1 MSRYRV
7 AVDVGGTFTDLI
19 AHDEETGNVAIAKT
33 ASIPHDPAAAIMAAL
48 NKAEIA
54 PSQMAFFAHGSTVG
68 TNALITRRLP
78 RTAVVATE
86 GFRDVHEIRR
96 GTKPDLWDAYSDVA
110 PPYVRRRDRFEVP
123 ERVDYS
129 GAVLTGLDE
138 NAARKVAGTIRER
151 GYESVAVTFINA
163 YMNGE
168 HEARMKAIIEQEAPG
183 VFVCASHEILPEVF
197 EHERFSTT
205 IINACLAPVVSRYL
219 ENLTESLRAGDYTGD
234 VLVLHSGGGVM
245 TAEAIAR
252 NAARIAVSG
261 PAAGAM
267 AGAFVARQ
275 CGFDNAISLDMGG
288 TSADISLMYGG
299 EVRVANEWSVEFG
312 YPIMFPSIEIVSIG
326 AGGGSI
332 AWIDQGGSLRNG
344 PQSMGAD
351 PGPAAYQ
358 RGGEEA
364 TNTDANLVLGR
375 LNPKGLLGGAMPLD
389 RNAAE
394 RAVAEKV
401 GAPLGYDAVHAADA
415 IIQVANANMADA
427 VRLISI
433 RRGYDPRDFCLVAF
447 GGAGS
452 VHAAHLARELD
463 IPAVVVPPYPGI
475 TSALGCLLL
484 DVRHD
489 LFRTYLTSA
498 EGASS
503 AALEEEFAK
512 LEAEARQRLAVEGIT
527 GDRVHL
533 RRLMDMRYVGQWR
546 SLTVPVSTPL
556 GENLDASLAR
566 FHEEHQREYS
576 FSDHDQAVEIYGLR
590 VVGLGLVDKP
600 DLPKLDNGGDLNA
613 ARTGARAV
621 HFGEAGG
628 FLDTA
633 IYDRAMLPAGATF
646 DGPAIVEQMDST
658 VVVPPDWWGE
668 VDEYGNIVLRL
679 RANAS

>member
-19 AHDEETGNVAIAKT
+19 VHDEASGSVAIAKT

-48 NKAEIA
+48 EQAEIE
-54 PSQMAFFAHGSTVG
+54 PRDMAFFAHGSTVG

-78 RTAVVATE
+78 RTAVVASE
-86 GFRDVHEIRR
+86 GFRDIHEIRR

-123 ERVDYS
+123 ERIDYA
-129 GAVLTGLDE
+129 GTVLTKLDE
-138 NAARKVAGTIRER
+138 ETARDVARRIKKR

-168 HEARMKAIIEQEAPG
+168 HEARMKAIIEEEAPG
-183 VFVCASHEILPEVF
+183 VFVCTSHEILPEIF

-205 IINACLAPVVSRYL
+205 IINACLAPAVSRYL
-219 ENLTESLRAGDYTGD
+219 ANLTDRLRDRDYQGD

-245 TAEAIAR
+245 TAEAIAG

-267 AGAFVARQ
+267 AGAFFARQ

-312 YPIMFPSIEIVSIG
+312 YPIMFPSIEIVAIG
-326 AGGGSI
+326 AGGGSV
-332 AWIDQGGSLRNG
+332 AWIDAGGSLRNG

-375 LNPKGLLGGAMPLD
+375 LSPQGLLGGAMPLD
-389 RNAAE
+389 REAAA
-394 RAVAEKV
+394 RAITEKI
-401 GAPLGYDAVHAADA
+401 AKPLGYDAVRAADA

-463 IPAVVVPPYPGI
+463 VPAVVVPPYPGI

-498 EGASS
+498 DKASS
-503 AALEEEFAK
+503 AG
-512 LEAEARQRLAVEGIT
+512 LEAEFAVLEGEARKRLAVEGIAD
-527 GDRVHL
+527 DRVQL

-556 GENLDASLAR
+556 EANLDASLDR
-566 FHEEHQREYS
+566 FHNEHEREYA
-576 FSDHDQAVEIYGLR
+576 FSDRDQAVEIYGLR
-590 VVGLGLVDKP
+590 VVGLGLVRKP
-600 DLPKLDNGGDLNA
+600 EFPKLAGRSDLDA
-613 ARTGARAV
+613 ARS
-621 HFGEAGG
+621 GERSVYFAEASG
-628 FLDTA
+628 FLDTV
-633 IYDRAMLPAGATF
+633 IYHRAALPAGARF

-658 VVVPPDWWGE
+658 VVVPPGWRAE
-668 VDEYGNIVLRL
+668 VDGYGNIIMRL
-679 RANAS
+679 H

>member
-19 AHDEETGNVAIAKT
+19 VHDEASGSVAIAKT

-48 NKAEIA
+48 EQAEIE
-54 PSQMAFFAHGSTVG
+54 PRDMAFFAHGSTVG

-78 RTAVVATE
+78 RTAVVASE

-123 ERVDYS
+123 ERIDYA
-129 GAVLTGLDE
+129 GTVLTKLDE
-138 NAARKVAGTIRER
+138 DTAREVARRIKKR

-163 YMNGE
+163 YINGE
-168 HEARMKAIIEQEAPG
+168 HEARMKAILEEEAPG
-183 VFVCASHEILPEVF
+183 VFVCTSHEILPEIF

-205 IINACLAPVVSRYL
+205 IINACLAPAVSRYL
-219 ENLTESLRAGDYTGD
+219 ANLTGRLRDRDYQGD

-245 TAEAIAR
+245 TAEAIAG

-267 AGAFVARQ
+267 AGAFFARQ

-312 YPIMFPSIEIVSIG
+312 YPIMFPSVEIVAIG
-326 AGGGSI
+326 AGGGSV
-332 AWIDQGGSLRNG
+332 AWIDAGGSLRNG

-375 LNPKGLLGGAMPLD
+375 LSPQGLLGGAMPLD
-389 RNAAE
+389 REAAA
-394 RAVAEKV
+394 RAITKKIAE
-401 GAPLGYDAVHAADA
+401 PLGYDVVPAADA
-415 IIQVANANMADA
+415 IIRVANANMADA
-427 VRLISI
+427 VRLVSI

-452 VHAAHLARELD
+452 VHAAHLARDLD
-463 IPAVVVPPYPGI
+463 VPAVVVPPYPGI

-498 EGASS
+498 DKASS
-503 AALEEEFAK
+503 AGLEAEFAVLEEE
-512 LEAEARQRLAVEGIT
+512 ARKRLAVEGIAD
-527 GDRVHL
+527 DRVQL

-556 GENLDASLAR
+556 EANLDASLNR
-566 FHEEHQREYS
+566 FHNEHEREYA
-576 FSDHDQAVEIYGLR
+576 FSDRDQAVEIYGLR
-590 VVGLGLVDKP
+590 VIGLGLVRKP
-600 DLPKLDNGGDLNA
+600 EFPKVAGGGDLDA
-613 ARTGARAV
+613 ARS
-621 HFGEAGG
+621 GERSVYFAEANG
-628 FLDTA
+628 FLGTV
-633 IYDRAMLPAGATF
+633 IYHRAALPAGARF
-646 DGPAIVEQMDST
+646 NGPAIVEQMDST
-658 VVVPPDWWGE
+658 VVVPPDWRAE
-668 VDEYGNIVLRL
+668 VDGYGNIIMRL
-679 RANAS
+679 H

>member
-19 AHDEETGNVAIAKT
+19 VHDEETGNVAVAKT
-33 ASIPHDPAAAIMAAL
+33 SSIPNDPAAAIMAAL
-48 NKAEIA
+48 AKAEIA
-54 PSQMAFFAHGSTVG
+54 PSEMAFFAHGSTVG

-78 RTAVVATE
+78 RTAVIATE

-110 PPYVRRRDRFEVP
+110 PPYVKRRDRFEVP
-123 ERVDYS
+123 ERIDYA
-129 GAVLTGLDE
+129 GTVLQPLDE
-138 NAARKVAGTIRER
+138 EAARAVARKIRER

-163 YMNGE
+163 YMNGD
-168 HEARMKAIIEQEAPG
+168 HEARVKAIVEEEAPG
-183 VFVCASHEILPEVF
+183 VFVCTSHEILPEVF

-219 ENLTESLRAGDYTGD
+219 ASLTQQLRNGNYEGD

-245 TAEAIAR
+245 TAEAISR

-267 AGAFVARQ
+267 AGAFFAQQ

-288 TSADISLMYGG
+288 TSADISLMFGG

-312 YPIMFPSIEIVSIG
+312 YPIMFPSIEIVTIG
-326 AGGGSI
+326 AGGGSV
-332 AWIDQGGSLRNG
+332 AWIDPGGSLRNG

-364 TNTDANLVLGR
+364 TNTDANVTLGR
-375 LNPKGLLGGAMPLD
+375 LSPRGLLGGAMPLD
-389 RNAAE
+389 QEAAE
-394 RAVAEKV
+394 RAVSEKV
-401 GAPLGYDAVHAADA
+401 GAPLGFDAVHAADA

-489 LFRTYLTSA
+489 LFRTYLASA
-498 EGASS
+498 EGASVD
-503 AALEEEFAK
+503 A
-512 LEAEARQRLAVEGIT
+512 LEAEFEKLENEARERLAVEGIT
-527 GDRVHL
+527 GDRVQL

-556 GENLDASLAR
+556 GENLEGSLTR

-576 FSDHDQAVEIYGLR
+576 FSDPAQAVEIYGLR
-590 VVGLGLVDKP
+590 VIGLGLVDKP
-600 DLPKLDNGGDLNA
+600 EFPKLSRGGDLDA
-613 ARTGARAV
+613 AKIEERQV
-621 HFGEAGG
+621 YFGEAGG
-628 FLDTA
+628 FFAAA
-633 IYDRAMLPAGATF
+633 IYDRVKLPAGATF

-658 VVVPPDWWGE
+658 VVVPPDWRAE
-668 VDEYGNIVLRL
+668 VDDFGNIVLRL
-679 RANAS
+679 KG

>member
-19 AHDEETGNVAIAKT
+19 VHDEQSGSVAIAKT

-48 NKAEIA
+48 EQAEIA
-54 PSQMAFFAHGSTVG
+54 PRDMTFFAHGSTVG

-78 RTAVVATE
+78 RTAVVASE

-110 PPYVRRRDRFEVP
+110 PPYVRRRDRFEVL
-123 ERVDYS
+123 ERIDYA
-129 GAVLTGLDE
+129 GTVLTALDE
-138 NAARKVAGTIRER
+138 DATRAVARRIKGR

-168 HEARMKAIIEQEAPG
+168 HEARAKAIIEEEAPG
-183 VFVCASHEILPEVF
+183 VFVCTSHEILPEVF

-219 ENLTESLRAGDYTGD
+219 ASLTERLREGEYEGD

-245 TAEAIAR
+245 TAEAISR

-267 AGAFVARQ
+267 AGAFFARQ
-275 CGFDNAISLDMGG
+275 CGFENAISLDMGG
-288 TSADISLMYGG
+288 TSADISLMFEG
-299 EVRVANEWSVEFG
+299 EVRVSNEWSVEFG
-312 YPIMFPSIEIVSIG
+312 YPIMFPSIEIVTIG
-326 AGGGSI
+326 AGGGSV
-332 AWIDQGGSLRNG
+332 AWIDPGGSLRNG

-358 RGGEEA
+358 RGGTEA

-375 LNPKGLLGGAMPLD
+375 LNPAGLLGGAMPLD
-389 RNAAE
+389 RDAAE
-394 RAVAEKV
+394 RAVTEKV
-401 GAPLGYDAVHAADA
+401 AAPLGYDATRAADA
-415 IIQVANANMADA
+415 VIQVANANMADA

-463 IPAVVVPPYPGI
+463 IPSVVVPPYPGI

-489 LFRTYLTSA
+489 LFRTYLTPA
-498 EGASS
+498 DTASS
-503 AALEEEFAK
+503 AALEAEFGALEE
-512 LEAEARQRLAVEGIT
+512 EARARLAVEGIA
-527 GDRVHL
+527 GEGVQL

-556 GENLDASLAR
+556 EANLDASLER
-566 FHEEHQREYS
+566 FHAEHEREYA
-576 FSDHDQAVEIYGLR
+576 FSDREQAVEIYGLR
-590 VVGLGLVDKP
+590 VIGLGLVDKP
-600 DLPKLDNGGDLNA
+600 AFPKLESGADLA
-613 ARTGARAV
+613 QARTGERAV
-621 HFGEAGG
+621 YFEEAGG
-628 FLDTA
+628 FRDTA
-633 IYDRAMLPAGATF
+633 IYERARLPAGARF
-646 DGPAIVEQMDST
+646 QGPAIVEQMDST
-658 VVVPPDWWGE
+658 TVIPPDWGAE

-679 RANAS
+679 KA

>member
-19 AHDEETGNVAIAKT
+19 VHDEESGRVSIAKT
-33 ASIPHDPAAAIMAAL
+33 ASIPADPAAAIMAAL
-48 NKAEIA
+48 EQAEIA
-54 PSQMAFFAHGSTVG
+54 PKEMAFFAHGSTVG

-123 ERVDYS
+123 ERVDHA
-129 GAVLTGLDE
+129 GTVLTALDE
-138 NAARKVAGTIRER
+138 EAARAVARRIRER

-163 YMNGE
+163 YMNGD
-168 HEARMKAIIEQEAPG
+168 HEARMKQIIEEEAPG
-183 VFVCASHEILPEVF
+183 VFVCTSHEILPEVF

-219 ENLTESLRAGDYTGD
+219 ASLTERLRDGEYAGD

-245 TAEAIAR
+245 TAEAISR

-267 AGAFVARQ
+267 AGAFFARQ

-288 TSADISLMYGG
+288 TSADISLMFGG

-312 YPIMFPSIEIVSIG
+312 YPIMFPSIEIVTIG
-326 AGGGSI
+326 AGGGSV
-332 AWIDQGGSLRNG
+332 AWIDAGGGLHNG

-351 PGPAAYQ
+351 PGPAAYR

-375 LNPKGLLGGAMPLD
+375 LSPHGLLGGAMPLD
-389 RNAAE
+389 VVAAE
-394 RAVAEKV
+394 RAVTEKI
-401 GAPLGYDAVHAADA
+401 GDPLGYDAVHAADA

-489 LFRTYLTSA
+489 LFRTYLSTA
-498 EGASS
+498 DRASS
-503 AALEEEFAK
+503 AALEAEFERLEE
-512 LEAEARQRLAVEGIT
+512 EARERLAVEGIT
-527 GDRVHL
+527 GERVQL

-556 GENLDASLAR
+556 EANLDASLDR
-566 FHEEHQREYS
+566 FHAEHEREYAY
-576 FSDHDQAVEIYGLR
+576 SDRGQAVEIYGLR

-600 DLPKLDNGGDLNA
+600 EFPRLERDGGLADA
-613 ARTGARAV
+613 QTGERPV
-621 HFGEAGG
+621 YFGEAGG

-633 IYDRAMLPAGATF
+633 IYDRARLPAGARF

-658 VVVPPDWWGE
+658 VVVPPDWRAE

-679 RANAS
+679 R